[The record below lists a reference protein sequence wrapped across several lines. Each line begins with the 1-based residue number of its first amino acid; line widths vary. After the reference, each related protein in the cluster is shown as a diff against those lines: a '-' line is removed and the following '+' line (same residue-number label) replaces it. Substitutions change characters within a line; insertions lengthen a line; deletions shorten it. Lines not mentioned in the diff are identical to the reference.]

1 MQSMAALG
9 SPLNCSLANI
19 ISLCHLR
26 NCCSGR
32 RHGAIN
38 YFWGRIL
45 LVLEKEASWLC
56 GWDQGTVLEMGGGFC
71 ITVLGVGLGP

>member
-1 MQSMAALG
+1 MAGLG
-9 SPLNCSLANI
+9 SPLNFSLANI

-38 YFWGRIL
+38 YFWGPIL

-56 GWDQGTVLEMGGGFC
+56 GCDQGTVLEVGSWFC
-71 ITVLGVGLGP
+71 ITVLAIGLGP